1 MTEEMIGR
9 ECCGSSAGVGSR
21 RASASTLNERTG
33 LDGPASG
40 RANRESIPSEH
51 AQSAGETIRRSVHVL
66 PLRNLSSHHGLE
78 EGALLGG
85 STMTRHPGGTLYRYR
100 YRISTQY
107 AQTILNA
114 ASARAR
120 MLRVSY
126 GSCKACVF

>member
-1 MTEEMIGR
+1 MIGR

-51 AQSAGETIRRSVHVL
+51 AALGRQFAEAFTFFHFATCL
-66 PLRNLSSHHGLE
+66 HTTGLE

>member
-1 MTEEMIGR
+1 
-9 ECCGSSAGVGSR
+9 
-21 RASASTLNERTG
+21 
-33 LDGPASG
+33 
-40 RANRESIPSEH
+40 
-51 AQSAGETIRRSVHVL
+51 
-66 PLRNLSSHHGLE
+66 
-78 EGALLGG
+78 
-85 STMTRHPGGTLYRYR
+85 MTRHPGGTLYRYR